1 MKLCEL
7 KDARK
12 RNNQSSARKPLIS
25 QELSKTMKISI
36 ILSTL
41 LLSLSIF
48 STAIAAQQP
57 AVIDREVFFGNP
69 EYAGAQISPDGKYIS
84 FIRPLKDVRNVW
96 VKGVDEPF
104 EKARPLTAEKKR
116 PVAGYFWSW
125 DSKYILFIKD
135 NDGDENYNVF
145 AVDPAAAPAAGSEV
159 PAPTNLTNAKGVRTF
174 IYNVPESDPDTI
186 YIGVNERDK
195 AWHDLYKVQ
204 ISTGEKTLLRENKD
218 RLTGW
223 VFDNAGKLRM
233 ATRSPQDGTTEV
245 LKVDGDKFSVIYTC
259 GVFESCGPT
268 RFDKD
273 NKLVYFQTNKGDRDL
288 SQLVLLDPETGK
300 EQFVEQDPLK
310 RVDFGNASFSNVTKE
325 IIATAYQD
333 DKTRIYWKDK
343 GYEKDYNYI
352 KKQVG
357 DQEIGF
363 GSSTKDESK
372 FIISTYSD
380 VDPGTVW
387 LFNRKTK
394 SLSKI
399 YTVREKLPRAA
410 LSPMKPIRYKS
421 SDGLEIPAY
430 LTLPKGLT
438 EKNLPLVVVPHGG
451 PWARDGWSYNSF
463 AQFLANRGYAVLQ
476 PNFRGST
483 GYGKKF
489 LDAGNLQW
497 GDKMQDDI
505 TWGVKHLVDSGVADP
520 KRVGI
525 MGGSYGG
532 YATLAGVTFT
542 PDLYAAAVAI
552 VAPSNLKTLLDW
564 IPPYW
569 EGFRATFYKRMG
581 DPRTPEG
588 AAQIKRQSPL
598 FSADKIKTPLMI
610 VQGANDPRVT
620 KIEADQ
626 IVVAL
631 RDRNYPVQYLLADDE
646 GHGFAR
652 PVNNMAMFA
661 ASEKFLAQYL
671 GGRFQESMTPEVNK
685 RLGEITVDPKSV
697 VMAKPVDM
705 SAAPA
710 VDLSG
715 KWAMVVTAGE
725 RPLPVSVEI
734 AQKGAEFSGST
745 SSHLGPGTI
754 EGGKVSGNNFT
765 GAIKTEFQGQVME
778 IKLSGKIE
786 DGKLSGTLDMPGM
799 GSMPFVA
806 TKN

>member
-1 MKLCEL
+1 
-7 KDARK
+7 
-12 RNNQSSARKPLIS
+12 
-25 QELSKTMKISI
+25 MKISL
-36 ILSTL
+36 ILSIL
-41 LLSLSIF
+41 LLFLVTF
-48 STAIAAQQP
+48 STATAQQP
-57 AVIDREVFFGNP
+57 ALIDRELFFGNP

-96 VKGVDEPF
+96 VKGINEPF

-116 PVAGYFWSW
+116 PISGYFWSQ
-125 DSKYILFIKD
+125 DGKYILFTKD

-145 AVDPAAAPAAGSEV
+145 AVDPSAAPAEGSEV
-159 PAPTNLTNAKGVRTF
+159 PSPKNLTNAKGVRTY
-174 IYNVPESDPDTI
+174 IYDVPESDPDTI
-186 YIGVNERDK
+186 YIGINDRDK

-204 ISTGEKTLLRENKD
+204 ISTGTKTLLRENKD

-259 GVFESCGPT
+259 GIFESCGASQ
-268 RFDKD
+268 FDKD
-273 NKLVYFQTNKGDRDL
+273 NKLVYFETNKSDRDL

-310 RVDFGNASFSNVTKE
+310 RVDFGNASFSSVTKQL
-325 IIATAYQD
+325 IATAYAD
-333 DKTRIYWKDK
+333 EKTRIYWKDK
-343 GYEKDYNYI
+343 NFEKDYNHI
-352 KKQVG
+352 KKLIG
-357 DQEIGF
+357 DREIAF

-372 FIISTYSD
+372 FIVSTYSD

-387 LFNRKTK
+387 LFDRKTK
-394 SLSKI
+394 NLTTL
-399 YTVREKLPRAA
+399 YTAREKLPRASLA
-410 LSPMKPIRYKS
+410 PMKAIRYKS

-430 LTLPKGLT
+430 LTLPKGLS

-451 PWARDGWSYNSF
+451 PWARDMWGYNSF
-463 AQFLANRGYAVLQ
+463 AQFLANRGYAVLS

-505 TWGVKHLVDSGVADP
+505 TWGVKYLVGEGIADP

-542 PDLYAAAVAI
+542 PDLYAAAIAI
-552 VAPSNLKTLLDW
+552 VAPSSLQTLLES

-569 EGFRATFYKRMG
+569 EAGRVIFHKRMG
-581 DPRTPEG
+581 DPNTPEG
-588 AAQIKRQSPL
+588 VAQIKRQSPL
-598 FSADKIKTPLMI
+598 FSVDKIKTPLMI
-610 VQGANDPRVT
+610 VQGANDPRV
-620 KIEADQ
+620 KKREADQ
-626 IVVAL
+626 MVVAL

-661 ASEKFLAQYL
+661 AGEKFLAKFL

-685 RLGEITVDPKSV
+685 RLGEITIDPKNV
-697 VMAKPVDM
+697 VVEQPKDM
-705 SAAPA
+705 SAAPGA
-710 VDLSG
+710 DLTG
-715 KWAMVVTAGE
+715 KWALSADAHGQMIQMA
-725 RPLPVSVEI
+725 VELK
-734 AQKGAEFSGST
+734 QNGAAFTGST
-745 SSHLGPGTI
+745 MAEIGNGTI
-754 EGGKVSGNNFT
+754 DGGKVSGKMLSGT
-765 GAIKTEFQGQVME
+765 MHADVQGQVVDFVME
-778 IKLSGKIE
+778 GTIDGDKIT
-786 DGKLSGTLDMPGM
+786 GTFTNPAF
-799 GSMPFVA
+799 GSIPFSA
-806 TKN
+806 TRDK